1 MRRILA
7 LAAAAAMGVAL
18 AEGAAAAGQN
28 QSAVVA
34 AEISTIAK
42 HLQMRPE
49 TAIDFSDVS
58 GEYCFNAGLGRG
70 GHMTHYAIEPETRT
84 EDVIDFV
91 NATPLIDAGI
101 PVDDLPAFPGELESM
116 QPNRWYFVAAG
127 TYEPHHGRKFPFPLM
142 IRASSLE

>member
-18 AEGAAAAGQN
+18 AGGAAAAGRD

-91 NATPLIDAGI
+91 NAKPLLDAGI
-101 PVDDLPAFPGELESM
+101 PVDDLPAFPGGLESM
-116 QPNRWYFVAAG
+116 EPNQWYFVAAG